1 MVANPGPRHEK
12 HIAFICH
19 FHHSWA
25 NLVKQTATLH
35 GCTCT
40 LCLHPGTAPKE
51 HTKINRAVA
60 LSHEALSGTSRSH
73 CLTLPLRRR
82 LVFFHTAVVPS
93 ILYLHPSFS
102 ARLRQDQFVPS
113 CVHPMLLG
121 RKKKSNVRNITNGA
135 CRKQLQRTYTTGSNA
150 RQTNW
155 RNKPLPPT
163 IAVACQATASSAFSS
178 PPFFLPESAS
188 VSVFS
193 LHNWTNGSYHP
204 RTKMQRCGN
213 IRRHPSSNS
222 TSPVGRMTI
231 TAAIACD
238 S

>member
-1 MVANPGPRHEK
+1 MCRTRKVEGVCSQQAWPPSSFLGSFLAKRPKRQLVMVANPGPRHEK

-121 RKKKSNVRNITNGA
+121 RKKK
-135 CRKQLQRTYTTGSNA
+135 KQ
-150 RQTNW
+150 RQ
-155 RNKPLPPT
+155 K
-163 IAVACQATASSAFSS
+163 
-178 PPFFLPESAS
+178 
-188 VSVFS
+188 
-193 LHNWTNGSYHP
+193 HN
-204 RTKMQRCGN
+204 
-213 IRRHPSSNS
+213 
-222 TSPVGRMTI
+222 
-231 TAAIACD
+231 
-238 S
+238 